1 MWPCDRI
8 SGSLYC
14 HLAFHCTHLPLRI
27 HSPVEG
33 NLHEYKFSFCLDKYV
48 EVRFLGLM
56 LFFFYF
62 PLLFKKLLLF
72 FSFKKKCLRNCQTLF
87 QSGCFILL
95 STSDGTAVDLR
106 ARAFIWGRGRSCAL
120 LELWH
125 RPPPASAALRVAVF
139 KQESP
144 SGQRWHRDYKH
155 KGIELEFLQF
165 CSSL

>member
-1 MWPCDRI
+1 MILYSPCSRVTIKHFPKEYLFLLLQNPWQPVISFPSLWFCLFQTVIWLDYKQVTLGKVFIHSAKGLWDSSMWPCDRI

-14 HLAFHCTHLPLRI
+14 HLAFHRTHLPLRI

-87 QSGCFILL
+87 
-95 STSDGTAVDLR
+95 
-106 ARAFIWGRGRSCAL
+106 
-120 LELWH
+120 
-125 RPPPASAALRVAVF
+125 
-139 KQESP
+139 
-144 SGQRWHRDYKH
+144 
-155 KGIELEFLQF
+155 
-165 CSSL
+165 

>member
-56 LFFFYF
+56 LSF
-62 PLLFKKLLLF
+62 PFIFLCFLKKLLLF
-72 FSFKKKCLRNCQTLF
+72 FSFKKKMSKKLPNTLPKWLFHFAFHQRRNC
-87 QSGCFILL
+87 
-95 STSDGTAVDLR
+95 DGLESACVYLGRGSELR
-106 ARAFIWGRGRSCAL
+106 TARALA
-120 LELWH
+120 
-125 RPPPASAALRVAVF
+125 PPT
-139 KQESP
+139 
-144 SGQRWHRDYKH
+144 
-155 KGIELEFLQF
+155 
-165 CSSL
+165 SSLRSSSCCSI